1 MPTTIADRFSTCL
14 ADIAGCVR
22 FFSRLPVPSLGAHD
36 DPSHMP
42 VFERAAWALPIAGL
56 VIALPALAGLLA
68 LHGAGA
74 PAMPAAFLFVGV
86 LVFCTGGLHE
96 DGLADMADGFGGGMS
111 RERKL
116 AIMKDSRIGAYGVLA
131 LVLIVGLKISAIA
144 HLFANG
150 GFAVFAL
157 QIVLAIML
165 SRFVMLFLWHALPNA
180 RTDGLSVMAGRPGR
194 RAVEIAAGIVAIAVI
209 LSAGTL
215 DPGALAG
222 MAAAAFLAAALVGAM
237 AMRHI
242 GGQTGDILGAG
253 QQIAEAAILT
263 ALALTAT

>member
-1 MPTTIADRFSTCL
+1 MTIADKFSEFL

-22 FFSRLPVPSLGAHD
+22 FFSRLPVPSIGTGD
-36 DPSHMP
+36 EPSHMP
-42 VFERAAWALPIAGL
+42 AFERTAWALPIAGL
-56 VIALPALAGLLA
+56 VIAAPALIGVLA

-74 PAMPAAFLFVGV
+74 PATPAAFLFVVV
-86 LVFCTGGLHE
+86 LVLCTGGLHE

-111 RERKL
+111 RDRKL

-144 HLFANG
+144 HLFASG
-150 GFAVFAL
+150 ALIEFAM
-157 QIVLAIML
+157 QILLAIMV

-180 RTDGLSVMAGRPGR
+180 RSDGLSVMAGRPRR
-194 RAVEIAAGIVAIAVI
+194 RAVEIAFGIVAIAIV
-209 LSAGTL
+209 LTA
-215 DPGALAG
+215 GALGLDAIAG
-222 MAAAAFLAAALVGAM
+222 LTTAAFLTTALVGSM

-242 GGQTGDILGAG
+242 GGQTGDILGAA

>member
-1 MPTTIADRFSTCL
+1 MPTTIADKFSTGL

-22 FFSRLPVPSLGAHD
+22 FFSRLPVPSLGAED

-42 VFERAAWALPIAGL
+42 AFERAAWALPIAGL
-56 VIALPALAGLLA
+56 AIAAPALIGLLA

-74 PAMPAAFLFVGV
+74 PATPAAFLFVGV

-111 RERKL
+111 RDRKL

-150 GFAVFAL
+150 ALAAFAL
-157 QIVLAIML
+157 QIILAIMA

-194 RAVEIAAGIVAIAVI
+194 RAVEIAGGIVAIVLI

-215 DPGALAG
+215 DFRAIAG
-222 MAAAAFLAAALVGAM
+222 LAAAAFLAAALVGAM